1 MAEKFLEEAY
11 IMQQF
16 DHQHIIKLI
25 GICSQSPIWI
35 VMELAR
41 HGELRAYLQSNRN
54 RLDLATLVLYSHQL
68 STALSYLES
77 KNFVHRDIAARN
89 VLVSSH
95 DCVKLADFGLSRWID
110 NDTYYKASKG
120 KLPIKWMAPESIN
133 FRRFT
138 TASDVWMFGVCTWE
152 ILMMGVKPFQG
163 VKNSEVIGKLENG
176 ERLAL
181 PANCPPQ
188 LYSLMSSCW
197 AYEPSKR
204 PTFQQLKAALSD
216 IKEEQQSVEL
226 GGRQRERRLA
236 SLPGRALYP
245 DDWLQY
251 LSLIVPSGQQEEES
265 HRSRGVALTT
275 HQVTEP
281 GGGVT
286 SYLVATSPEVLSQ
299 LLRENESRGLDFNP
313 ALYTTPANAL
323 NTAKVDFA
331 PVGHPPPPSP
341 YTSRHRTRQTSGSL
355 ERSASTTSS
364 LSRGLRRKQSFGT
377 TGTGTG
383 NSYNSNSQVTPTACF
398 SLSLLHFLL
407 SLSRHLTF
415 LSLSSL
421 DITIIFLFTPGA
433 LSSCMIE

>member
-1 MAEKFLEEAY
+1 MVGFNL
-11 IMQQF
+11 
-16 DHQHIIKLI
+16 II
-25 GICSQSPIWI
+25 
-35 VMELAR
+35 
-41 HGELRAYLQSNRN
+41 
-54 RLDLATLVLYSHQL
+54 LV
-68 STALSYLES
+68 
-77 KNFVHRDIAARN
+77 
-89 VLVSSH
+89 VL
-95 DCVKLADFGLSRWID
+95 
-110 NDTYYKASKG
+110 
-120 KLPIKWMAPESIN
+120 
-133 FRRFT
+133 
-138 TASDVWMFGVCTWE
+138 
-152 ILMMGVKPFQG
+152 
-163 VKNSEVIGKLENG
+163 
-176 ERLAL
+176 
-181 PANCPPQ
+181 
-188 LYSLMSSCW
+188 
-197 AYEPSKR
+197 
-204 PTFQQLKAALSD
+204 
-216 IKEEQQSVEL
+216 
-226 GGRQRERRLA
+226 
-236 SLPGRALYP
+236 
-245 DDWLQY
+245 
-251 LSLIVPSGQQEEES
+251 SGQQEEES
-265 HRSRGVALTT
+265 HRSRGVAATA

-407 SLSRHLTF
+407 SLAI
-415 LSLSSL
+415 SSL
-421 DITIIFLFTPGA
+421 HFTIIFLFTPGD